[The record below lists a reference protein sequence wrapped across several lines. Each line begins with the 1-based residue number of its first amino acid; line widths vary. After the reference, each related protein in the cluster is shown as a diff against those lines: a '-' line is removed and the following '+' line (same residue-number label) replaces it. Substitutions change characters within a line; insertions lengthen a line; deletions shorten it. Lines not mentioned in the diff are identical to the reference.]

1 MLLTI
6 FIGKSKQNSRKE
18 VTKLNLAELVKLSND
33 YGKNEDYVLA
43 GGGNTSLKDERE
55 MYIKGSGTTLA
66 TITEDGFVGMD
77 RAKLSAMMTA
87 DYPSGDKERE
97 AASLADMMAARLPG
111 FEEKR
116 PSVETT
122 LHNLFPFRLILHIH
136 PALVNGLTCGQEGE
150 RIAAELFPGE
160 HVWIPLS
167 RPGYVLS
174 LLCRKKLAEYKAK
187 HGKEAQILLLQN
199 HGIFVAADTREEID
213 ALMTHVIEQLNGRL
227 GRTPDFSE
235 ASCDME
241 KAEALKR
248 ELAALYSPNGKAE
261 LLCNREILSLTASK
275 SSFAPLSAAF
285 TPDHIVYCK
294 AEFLYTEAP
303 DLLDVKFTEFMDKNG
318 YAPKIVCI
326 KGFGAFIL
334 GDTEKEIAT
343 SKALFLDAV
352 KIAVYSE
359 SFGGPLHMTPE
370 LIDFITNWEMEAYR
384 QKVNQG

>member
-1 MLLTI
+1 MDLT
-6 FIGKSKQNSRKE
+6 
-18 VTKLNLAELVKLSND
+18 ELIKLSND

-43 GGGNTSLKDERE
+43 GGGNTSLKDDKE

-66 TITEDGFVGMD
+66 TITADGFVGMD
-77 RAKLSAMMTA
+77 RAKLNAMMTA
-87 DYPSGDKERE
+87 GYPQGDTERE

-122 LHNLFPFRLILHIH
+122 LHNLFPFRLILHVH
-136 PALVNGLTCGQEGE
+136 PALVNGLTCGQDG
-150 RIAAELFPGE
+150 ATVAEELLPGE
-160 HVWIPLS
+160 FVWIPLS

-174 LLCRKKLAEYKAK
+174 LLCRKKLAEYKEK
-187 HGKEAQILLLQN
+187 YGKEAQILLLQN

-213 ALMTHVIEQLNGRL
+213 TLMNHVMERLRSKL

-235 ASCDME
+235 ASCDTK
-241 KAEALKR
+241 KAESLKR
-248 ELAALYSPNGKAE
+248 ELAALYSPNGKAD
-261 LLCNREILSLTASK
+261 LICNHEILSLVASK
-275 SSFAPLSAAF
+275 RAFAPLAAAF

-294 AEFLYTEAP
+294 AEFLYTESP
-303 DLLDVKFTEFMDKNG
+303 DLMDVKFREFMDKNG
-318 YAPKIVCI
+318 YAPKVVCV
-326 KGFGAFIL
+326 KDFGAFIL
-334 GDTEKEIAT
+334 GDTDKEIAT
-343 SKALFLDAV
+343 SKMLLLDAV

-384 QKVNQG
+384 QKVNKE

>member
-1 MLLTI
+1 M
-6 FIGKSKQNSRKE
+6 
-18 VTKLNLAELVKLSND
+18 NLAELVKLSND

-122 LHNLFPFRLILHIH
+122 LHNLFPVRLILHIH

-150 RIAAELFPGE
+150 RIAAEFFPGE

-174 LLCRKKLAEYKAK
+174 LL
-187 HGKEAQILLLQN
+187 
-199 HGIFVAADTREEID
+199 
-213 ALMTHVIEQLNGRL
+213 
-227 GRTPDFSE
+227 
-235 ASCDME
+235 
-241 KAEALKR
+241 
-248 ELAALYSPNGKAE
+248 
-261 LLCNREILSLTASK
+261 
-275 SSFAPLSAAF
+275 
-285 TPDHIVYCK
+285 
-294 AEFLYTEAP
+294 
-303 DLLDVKFTEFMDKNG
+303 
-318 YAPKIVCI
+318 
-326 KGFGAFIL
+326 
-334 GDTEKEIAT
+334 
-343 SKALFLDAV
+343 
-352 KIAVYSE
+352 
-359 SFGGPLHMTPE
+359 
-370 LIDFITNWEMEAYR
+370 
-384 QKVNQG
+384 

>member
-1 MLLTI
+1 MDLT
-6 FIGKSKQNSRKE
+6 
-18 VTKLNLAELVKLSND
+18 ELIKLSND

-43 GGGNTSLKDERE
+43 GGGNTSLKDDKE

-66 TITEDGFVGMD
+66 TITADGFVGMD
-77 RAKLSAMMTA
+77 RAKLNAMMTA
-87 DYPSGDKERE
+87 GYPQGDTERE

-122 LHNLFPFRLILHIH
+122 LHNLFPFRLILHVH
-136 PALVNGLTCGQEGE
+136 PALVNGLTCGQDGAT
-150 RIAAELFPGE
+150 IAEELLPGE
-160 HVWIPLS
+160 FVWIPLS

-174 LLCRKKLAEYKAK
+174 LLCREKLAEYKEK
-187 HGKEAQILLLQN
+187 YGKEAQILLLQN

-213 ALMTHVIEQLNGRL
+213 TLMNHVMERLRSKL

-235 ASCDME
+235 ASCDTK
-241 KAEALKR
+241 KAESLKR
-248 ELAALYSPNGKAE
+248 ELAALYSPNGKAD
-261 LLCNREILSLTASK
+261 LICNHEILSLVASK
-275 SSFAPLSAAF
+275 RAFVPLAAAF

-294 AEFLYTEAP
+294 AEFLYTESP
-303 DLLDVKFTEFMDKNG
+303 DLMDVKFREFMDKNG
-318 YAPKIVCI
+318 YAPKVVCV
-326 KGFGAFIL
+326 KDFGAFIL
-334 GDTEKEIAT
+334 GDTDKEIAT
-343 SKALFLDAV
+343 SKMLLLDAV

-384 QKVNQG
+384 QKVNKE